1 MGIYG
6 AMATAMSGMRAQ
18 SFALEQVS
26 GNIANSQTTGF
37 KRTESSFVDLI
48 PEALPTRQIAGGVQ
62 AYSHATNDVQGDI
75 QTSDSTTYIAING
88 DGYFVVA
95 ETVGQ
100 VDGRPLFSG
109 VDLYTRRGDFELDKD
124 GYLVNGAGYYL
135 QGLAID
141 AATGNV
147 SASVPSPIQI
157 NNDFLPAE
165 PTTEI
170 VYRANLAA
178 YPLTAQADDTVA
190 NSELLDA
197 SSFAVDPTTGGAGTV
212 IANDVTTF
220 LEQSIAGGAITT
232 YDSTGA
238 PVNVQMR
245 WAKTDSVSN
254 GGADTWNL
262 FYMTDSTATG
272 TDVAWQNVGQNYVF
286 GSNGQLNPA
295 ITSVTIPSLT
305 VNGVSLGSINLQ
317 HGNYGMTQ
325 YADPNGTAQVTELS
339 QNGTAAGELVGI
351 SISDN
356 GRVTTTYSNGKANE
370 IAEVVLA
377 SFNADNALKKLDGG
391 AYQATTESGIAI
403 LGATG
408 DIIGAAIEASNV
420 DIADEF
426 TKLIVTQQ
434 AYAAGTRV
442 VTTSNDML
450 QEVLNMV
457 R

>member
-6 AMATAMSGMRAQ
+6 AMATAISGMRAQ

-26 GNIANSQTTGF
+26 GNIANSQTTGY
-37 KRTESSFVDLI
+37 KRTESNFADLI
-48 PEALPTRQIAGGVQ
+48 PEAPPTRQVAGAVA
-62 AYSHATNDVQGDI
+62 AYSRGTNDLQGDI
-75 QTSDSTTYIAING
+75 QTADTETYIAING
-88 DGYFVVA
+88 DGYFVID
-95 ETVGQ
+95 ESVGV
-100 VDGRPLFSG
+100 VDGRPVFSG
-109 VDLYTRRGDFELDKD
+109 TDLYTRRGDFDLDKN

-135 QGLAID
+135 KGLAID
-141 AATGNV
+141 AETGNV
-147 SASVPSPIQI
+147 SASVPQPIQL
-157 NNDFLPAE
+157 NNDFLPADA
-165 PTTEI
+165 TTEI

-178 YPLTAQADDTVA
+178 YPLTAQADENVA
-190 NSELLDA
+190 NSELMSAA
-197 SSFAVDPTTGGAGTV
+197 SYSVDPTTAGAGTV
-212 IANDVTTF
+212 VATDLTTF

-262 FYMTDSTATG
+262 FYMTNANATG
-272 TDVAWQNVGQNYVF
+272 AQTAWQNVGQDYVF
-286 GSNGQLNPA
+286 GANGQLSPA
-295 ITSVTIPSLT
+295 IPSVTISNLT
-305 VNGVSLGSINLQ
+305 VNGINLGNINLQ

-325 YADPNGTAQVTELS
+325 FADSNGTAQVTELS
-339 QNGTAAGELVGI
+339 QNGSAAGELVGV
-351 SISDN
+351 SISDS
-356 GRVTTTYSNGKANE
+356 GRVVTTYSNGKTVE
-370 IAEVVLA
+370 VAEVILA

-391 AYQATTESGIAI
+391 AYAATTESGVAI
-403 LGATG
+403 LGAGG
-408 DIIGAAIEASNV
+408 DIIGAALEASNV

-434 AYAAGTRV
+434 AYAAGTRI